1 MTASDKMEPDPT
13 KWGVKVPNI
22 INIVIFGTI
31 NKKLE
36 RCYLVLV
43 YKSKAQLCS
52 GIIFNLN
59 NRPINNAP
67 HPYSDS
73 PTKGPVIPR

>member
-1 MTASDKMEPDPT
+1 MMASDKMEPDSLSN
-13 KWGVKVPNI
+13 VIKVPNI
-22 INIVIFGTI
+22 IKIVIFGTI

-67 HPYSDS
+67 HPYSDT
-73 PTKGPVIPR
+73 PTKGLVKPR

>member
-1 MTASDKMEPDPT
+1 
-13 KWGVKVPNI
+13 
-22 INIVIFGTI
+22 VIFGTI

-59 NRPINNAP
+59 NRPINKAP
-67 HPYSDS
+67 HPYSDT
-73 PTKGPVIPR
+73 PPHPKGGAVIPR